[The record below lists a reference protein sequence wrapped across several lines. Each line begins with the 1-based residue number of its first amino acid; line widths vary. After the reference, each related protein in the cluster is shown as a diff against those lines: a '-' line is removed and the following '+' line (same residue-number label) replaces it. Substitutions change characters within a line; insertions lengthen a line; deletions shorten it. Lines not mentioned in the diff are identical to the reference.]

1 MPERHTELLEIDL
14 GQLRQ
19 DIGVDFI
26 RAKKR
31 LILSEAETSEPTPDI
46 HVRAPRTPNGSS
58 VG

>member
-1 MPERHTELLEIDL
+1 MPERHAKLLKISV

-19 DIGVDFI
+19 DVGVDFT

-46 HVRAPRTPNGSS
+46 HVRAPRTANG
-58 VG
+58 